1 MLTPEQSSASL
12 DSFAVAIVGESVGS
26 RTTDRTET
34 IFSVPRIVPRRG
46 TGTFLG
52 QVSSRV
58 VVEANHVIVVVG
70 GCIKHGW
77 SALGLRNRLEV
88 APWVGA
94 KALPVAEA
102 LPPAGGPRRRLA
114 LRRQD
119 SAQSVIGKS

>member
-88 APWVGA
+88 AHGSAPKLCPSPKLCPQQAV
-94 KALPVAEA
+94 PDVAWLCA
-102 LPPAGGPRRRLA
+102 VKIRLRA
-114 LRRQD
+114 
-119 SAQSVIGKS
+119 S